1 MRMNKK
7 MRELLAQIEA
17 KCKEARTFQDAKDIE
32 KATACLKEMDTLQK
46 EYEIEEKLFKAEQ
59 DKVPG
64 DLEKNK
70 DSEITKEEKV
80 FVDYCKGVTK
90 ELSAG
95 SNGAIIPKSVA
106 NKIIEAVKELSPIYA
121 KVTIY
126 NAKGTLSI
134 PVYGL
139 DAADDVQAAYATEFT
154 DLTAHAGKFTS
165 VDLTSLAIGALTKIS
180 KNLINNTDIDVL
192 SFITQKIAKA
202 IADFLE
208 KELLV
213 GTGATGH
220 MTGATKTTNTM
231 NAGSITAITADNL
244 IDLQLMVPEI
254 YQKNACWIF
263 DKAAF
268 KVIRKLKD
276 GTTNEYL
283 MTKDFVQ
290 GFGWTLLGKPV
301 YTSENMPA
309 IASAAIPVLYGDF
322 SGLACKLAKNVEI
335 QVLNEL
341 YAAQHAVGVVGWVE
355 ADSKIE
361 NAQKFAG
368 LVMSV

>member
-1 MRMNKK
+1 MNKK

-17 KCKEARTFQDAKDIE
+17 KTKEARTFQDAKDTE
-32 KATACLKEMDTLQK
+32 KAAAAVAEIEALQK

-59 DKVPG
+59 AEVPG
-64 DLEKNK
+64 EVEKDK
-70 DSEITKEEKV
+70 ETGISKEEKA
-80 FVDYCKGVTK
+80 FVDYCRGVSK

-95 SNGAIIPKSVA
+95 SNGAIIPNSIA
-106 NKIIEAVKELSPIYA
+106 NKIIETVKQLSPIYS
-121 KVTIY
+121 KCTIY

-139 DAADDVQAAYATEFT
+139 DTGDDIQAAYGTEFT

-180 KNLINNTDIDVL
+180 KNLVNNTDIDVL
-192 SFITQKIAKA
+192 SYVVRKIAQA
-202 IADFLE
+202 LAEFLE

-231 NAGSITAITADNL
+231 VAGSISAITAENM
-244 IDLQLMVPEI
+244 IDLQLMIPEV
-254 YQKNACWIF
+254 YQAGACWIMSPTT
-263 DKAAF
+263 F
-268 KVIRKLKD
+268 KTLRKLKD
-276 GTTNEYL
+276 GTGEYL
-283 MTKDFVQ
+283 LSKDFAQ
-290 GFGWTLLGKPV
+290 GFGWTILGKPV
-301 YTSENMPA
+301 YVSENMPE
-309 IASAAIPVLYGDF
+309 IGSANVAVLYGDF
-322 SGLACKLAKNVEI
+322 SGLACKLAKDVEI

-368 LVMSV
+368 LVMSVA